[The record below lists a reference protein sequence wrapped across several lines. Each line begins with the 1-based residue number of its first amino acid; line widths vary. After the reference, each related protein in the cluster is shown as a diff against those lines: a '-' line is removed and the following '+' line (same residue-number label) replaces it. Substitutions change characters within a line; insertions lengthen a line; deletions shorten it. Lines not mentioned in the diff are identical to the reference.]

1 MFELLLSSDMG
12 EELPLIGFNEIIKLG
27 DLPVAL
33 AGTMSYVDGDTLY
46 VGSGHHTEGQTAAT
60 VFRRF
65 TISPFADIGATASGT
80 FLPGVSLGF
89 GTLHKNNF
97 IVYGGITGWNTAG
110 NGGTGTSNFIQHFD
124 KATGNRVER
133 YSGPAPLW
141 GTASAS
147 DGNDLIMCVNPV
159 GTNTMRLRPSSKSWI
174 GGQDYVGGARSGQQ
188 LFFYNG
194 YFYHFGGW
202 NNDKN
207 IPNLEVYRYNATSL
221 IWEQTPWMTIP
232 ADKGTIWQGNGYVD
246 GDYFNY
252 INAVDVNGTTK
263 MFAQRF
269 NIRRRRWAEPL
280 ELGIGFLNISS
291 IAKGP
296 DGSMIIVGGS
306 KMAVGGGA
314 YMLKSQLLTGIYQ
327 VKLAPPVLD

>member
-1 MFELLLSSDMG
+1 MFELLLSPDIG
-12 EELPLIGFNEIIKLG
+12 EELPLVGFNEIIKLG

-33 AGTMSYVDGDTLY
+33 AGTMSYVDGNTLY

-97 IVYGGITGWNTAG
+97 IVYGGITGWNSAG

-124 KATGNRVER
+124 IATGNRVKR
-133 YSGPAPLW
+133 YSGPVPLW

-147 DGNDLIMCVNPV
+147 DGNDLILCVNPIGV
-159 GTNTMRLRPSSKSWI
+159 NAMRLKPSSKSWLS
-174 GGQDYVGGARSGQQ
+174 GQDYSGGARSGQQ

-202 NNDKN
+202 DNTKN
-207 IPNLEVYRYNATSL
+207 IPNLEVYRYNATTL
-221 IWEQTPWMTIP
+221 IWEQTPWMIIP

-252 INAVDVNGTTK
+252 LNAVDVGGVTK

-269 NIRRRRWAEPL
+269 NIRRRKWAEPF

-296 DGSMIIVGGS
+296 DNSMIIVGGS
-306 KMAVGGGA
+306 KMPVGGGA
-314 YMLKSQLLTGIYQ
+314 YMLKSQLLSGIYQ
-327 VKLAPPVLD
+327 VKLAPLIID